1 MEREMIN
8 ETIEQKTY
16 RLLKGIYGA
25 QPSFK
30 SIKGTNDFK
39 LRCAM
44 IEMAIAEEREAN
56 KIAYQALKEM
66 FDNGEEFDGE
76 DGWMVGV
83 DANLWSA
90 AEEAFDCLKSR
101 GAPKDEVSE

>member
-1 MEREMIN
+1 MKT
-8 ETIEQKTY
+8 ETIEEKTY
-16 RLLKGIYGA
+16 RLLKWIYGA

-56 KIAYQALKEM
+56 ALIVESLVKHEKQPSVMRMSINQALVFAAIKIRS
-66 FDNGEEFDGE
+66 NGGDIPLSVFP
-76 DGWMVGV
+76 
-83 DANLWSA
+83 
-90 AEEAFDCLKSR
+90 F
-101 GAPKDEVSE
+101 APKDEVSE